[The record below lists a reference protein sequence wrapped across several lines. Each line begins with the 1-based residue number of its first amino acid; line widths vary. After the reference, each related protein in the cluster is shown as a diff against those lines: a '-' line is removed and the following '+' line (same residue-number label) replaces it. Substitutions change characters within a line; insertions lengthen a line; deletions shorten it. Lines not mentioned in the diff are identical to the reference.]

1 MKELEH
7 LKIIFFSDPSYEKL
21 VTEVYF
27 DEFFVFLISID
38 HGLDNMFIVTPDKT
52 MNPEAIKHD
61 IPLEWTLKA
70 IKIAQEKTIKRQLLP
85 KNELPWPANPINRE
99 AN

>member
-1 MKELEH
+1 MQSLEH
-7 LKIIFFSDPSYEKL
+7 LDIIFSSDPSYENL

-27 DEFFVFLISID
+27 DELFVFLISID

-70 IKIAQEKTIKRQLLP
+70 IKIAQEKTIARQLLP
-85 KNELPWPANPINRE
+85 EEKLSWRPNPRNQKGP
-99 AN
+99 

>member
-1 MKELEH
+1 MQALEH

-27 DEFFVFLISID
+27 DDIYVFLISID
-38 HGLDNMFIVTPDKT
+38 HGLDNMFIVTPDQT
-52 MNPEAIKHD
+52 MSPEYIKHD

-70 IKIAQEKTIKRQLLP
+70 IKIAQEKTIMRQHLP
-85 KNELPWPANPINRE
+85 EEKLSWRPKPHK
-99 AN
+99 